1 MRRAQ
6 QQDGRA
12 GVRRK
17 RGRVDTGG
25 PDVFLG
31 ALTHLSAA
39 LVALV
44 CSAAP
49 GGGADERC
57 IQGPRCVSPPRHCT
71 QALACSARL
80 LLLLALL
87 VLPADGMQCFRPEI
101 VGNVTYHLWP
111 HCRKNGRHDAR
122 YYINP
127 GNYSCRAF
135 NGAQLT
141 VSRFEGDYKC
151 YSTCPGGHYLGLGL
165 GATRRVQRR
174 DYTEAGAQGQE
185 LVCKQCPANTFS
197 VGGGQLVHRW
207 LPEITGKLPED
218 VQDGLEDIA
227 ADAPSTEKP
236 EGSLPHE
243 FTSTCYGFNTT
254 AFQVTGSMTAAW
266 VEGHLCE
273 PWSPETRSR
282 ETHGLHLSSGNNRHV
297 PKVRS
302 ELHLRLRMVRPG
314 KVWFSFS
321 VNVDEGPMAAAACP
335 WLNGDTG
342 NVGQWQCAD
351 GTFTNQSWGCND
363 HGGRHLCPSN
373 FPRMCGQPNQCAG
386 GMAYCCS
393 VDCAPFGGPRLCPAS
408 GGLQVLLCRNL
419 RVRRC
424 QPTSILPLPFKD
436 RFYVSSQLSW
446 AWAYIDVP
454 EGWAEIIFV
463 YIRDGAVAGEDR
475 ALIGEVGWEGN
486 KFSKVLYIVNLQGKY
501 TRRSLTFE
509 NFEYTRPPLTF
520 ENFE

>member
-1 MRRAQ
+1 MCCAQ
-6 QQDGRA
+6 KQDGRA
-12 GVRRK
+12 GVRRE

-31 ALTHLSAA
+31 LE
-39 LVALV
+39 
-44 CSAAP
+44 CSA
-49 GGGADERC
+49 
-57 IQGPRCVSPPRHCT
+57 SM
-71 QALACSARL
+71 
-80 LLLLALL
+80 LLLALL
-87 VLPADGMQCFRPEI
+87 VPPAHGIQCFSPEI
-101 VGNVTYHLWP
+101 AGNVTYHLWP

-151 YSTCPGGHYLGLGL
+151 DSTCPGGHYLGLGL
-165 GATRRVQRR
+165 LEQPIADPGATRRVQRR
-174 DYTEAGAQGQE
+174 DYTEAGVQGQE

-197 VGGGQLVHRW
+197 VGGGKLVHRW
-207 LPEITGKLPED
+207 LPEITGNLPED

-227 ADAPSTEKP
+227 ADVPSTEEP

-273 PWSPETRSR
+273 PWSPET
-282 ETHGLHLSSGNNRHV
+282 HGLHLSSGNNRHV

-321 VNVDEGPMAAAACP
+321 VNVDESPMAAAACP

-393 VDCAPFGGPRLCPAS
+393 VDCTPFGGPRLCPAS

-424 QPTSILPLPFKD
+424 QPMSILPLPFKD

-486 KFSKVLYIVNLQGKY
+486 KFSKVSDRLAYYLVNSLYRGLLRFFFFGRGWLGRQHILKNPLY
-501 TRRSLTFE
+501 SEFTR
-509 NFEYTRPPLTF
+509 
-520 ENFE
+520 

>member
-1 MRRAQ
+1 
-6 QQDGRA
+6 
-12 GVRRK
+12 
-17 RGRVDTGG
+17 
-25 PDVFLG
+25 VFLG
-31 ALTHLSAA
+31 LE
-39 LVALV
+39 
-44 CSAAP
+44 CSA
-49 GGGADERC
+49 
-57 IQGPRCVSPPRHCT
+57 SM
-71 QALACSARL
+71 
-80 LLLLALL
+80 LLLALL
-87 VLPADGMQCFRPEI
+87 VPPAHGIQCFSPEI
-101 VGNVTYHLWP
+101 AGNVTYHLWP

-151 YSTCPGGHYLGLGL
+151 DSTCPGGHYLGLGL
-165 GATRRVQRR
+165 LEQPIADPGATRRVQRR
-174 DYTEAGAQGQE
+174 DYTEAGVQGQE

-197 VGGGQLVHRW
+197 VGGGKLVHRW
-207 LPEITGKLPED
+207 LPEITGNLPED

-227 ADAPSTEKP
+227 ADVPSTEEP

-273 PWSPETRSR
+273 PWSPET
-282 ETHGLHLSSGNNRHV
+282 HGLHLSSGNNRHV

-321 VNVDEGPMAAAACP
+321 VNVDESPMAAAACP

-393 VDCAPFGGPRLCPAS
+393 VDCTPFGGPRLCPAS

-424 QPTSILPLPFKD
+424 QPMSILPLPFKD

-486 KFSKVLYIVNLQGKY
+486 KFSKVSDRLAYYLVNSLYRGLLRFFFFGRGWLGRQHILKNPLY
-501 TRRSLTFE
+501 SEFTR
-509 NFEYTRPPLTF
+509 
-520 ENFE
+520 